1 MAKRTDASTL
11 SRFIRDELRDNILS
25 GRWEPGDRLQLKQ
38 LSDQFDTS
46 STVLREALA
55 RLAAERLVV
64 LKPNRGFFVP
74 TLSLDELR
82 YITEL
87 RIVNE
92 RFGVE
97 LALERGDLT
106 WEGDLIAAHHRM
118 ERTERRDKDNRP
130 TVEWAEAH
138 QAFHSQLIA
147 ACGVPVLIDFTNTL
161 SDLVQLYNRWAT
173 QSTNWTGRDLSSEH
187 DDILQAALDRDAQKA
202 GDLLTQHYRG
212 TLEAI
217 TKLGIEAGVPQT
229 AGGTAAE
236 PA

>member
-1 MAKRTDASTL
+1 MAKRTDAQTL
-11 SRFIRDELRDNILS
+11 SRFIRNELRNNILS

-38 LSDQFDTS
+38 LSEQFETS

-74 TLSLDELR
+74 TLSLEELR
-82 YITEL
+82 NITEL
-87 RIVNE
+87 RCVNE

-118 ERTERRDKDNRP
+118 ERTQRRDENNRP
-130 TVEWAEAH
+130 TAEWVETH
-138 QAFHSQLIA
+138 QAFHTQLIA

-161 SDLVQLYNRWAT
+161 SDLVQLYNQWAA
-173 QSTNWTGRDLSSEH
+173 QSTNWTGRDLSVEH
-187 DDILQAALDRDAQKA
+187 DEILQAALDRDAKKT
-202 GDLLTQHYRG
+202 GDLLTAHYRG

-217 TKLGIEAGVPQT
+217 TKLGVEAGVPHEAST
-229 AGGTAAE
+229 T
-236 PA
+236 

>member
-1 MAKRTDASTL
+1 MAKRTDADTL
-11 SRFIRDELRDNILS
+11 SRYIRNELRSNILS

-38 LSDQFDTS
+38 LSEQFETS

-64 LKPNRGFFVP
+64 LQPNRGFFVP
-74 TLSLDELR
+74 TLSLEELR
-82 YITEL
+82 NITEL
-87 RIVNE
+87 RCVNE

-118 ERTERRDKDNRP
+118 ERTERRDADNKP
-130 TVEWAEAH
+130 TTEWAEAH
-138 QAFHSQLIA
+138 QAFHTQLIA
-147 ACGVPVLIDFTNTL
+147 ACGVPQLIDFTNTL
-161 SDLVQLYNRWAT
+161 SDLVQLYNQWAT
-173 QSTNWTGRDLSSEH
+173 RSTNWTSRDLSSEH
-187 DDILQAALDRDAQKA
+187 DAILQAALERDAVKT

-217 TKLGIEAGVPQT
+217 AELGIEAGVPQDS
-229 AGGTAAE
+229 
-236 PA
+236 

>member
-1 MAKRTDASTL
+1 MAKRTDAVTL
-11 SRFIRDELRDNILS
+11 SRFIRDELRNNILS

-38 LSDQFDTS
+38 LSEQFDTS

-74 TLSLDELR
+74 TLSLNELHH
-82 YITEL
+82 ITEL

-92 RFGVE
+92 KFGIE

-106 WEGDLIAAHHRM
+106 WEGDLISAHHRM
-118 ERTERRDKDNRP
+118 ERTERRDADGSP

-138 QAFHSQLIA
+138 QAFHTQLIA
-147 ACGVPVLIDFTNTL
+147 ACGVPVLLDFTSAL
-161 SDLVQLYNRWAT
+161 SDLIQLYNRWAT
-173 QSTNWTGRDLSSEH
+173 QSTNWTGRDLSTEH
-187 DDILQAALDRDAQKA
+187 DAILQAALNRDAQKT
-202 GDLLTQHYRG
+202 GELLTHHYRG

-217 TKLGIEAGVPQT
+217 TKLGVEAGVPQDDET
-229 AGGTAAE
+229 IA
-236 PA
+236 